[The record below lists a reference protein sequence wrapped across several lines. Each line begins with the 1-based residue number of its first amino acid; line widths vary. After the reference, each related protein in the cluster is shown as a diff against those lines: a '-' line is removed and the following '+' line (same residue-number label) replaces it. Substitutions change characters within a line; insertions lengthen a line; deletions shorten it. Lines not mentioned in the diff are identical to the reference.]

1 MEWIILQWL
10 KWMTVSITMFMKQ
23 VMAKSF
29 SWDVFLTIINISMT
43 HVFQTSLFLYLQHL
57 YTLTHKVHQLEK
69 TCYKT
74 KQHIPKEQK
83 IIMWQSCHRY
93 LAKVLFCFHFFN
105 SFLIQRNCYH
115 IAVLRVYTSIWK
127 GKKGY
132 QISG

>member
-1 MEWIILQWL
+1 MIKVNDCICHYVYETGYGKIIFMRCFLNHH
-10 KWMTVSITMFMKQ
+10 KHFHYTRFSIFP
-23 VMAKSF
+23 F
-29 SWDVFLTIINISMT
+29 
-43 HVFQTSLFLYLQHL
+43 YLQRL
-57 YTLTHKVHQLEK
+57 YTLTHRVHQLEK

-74 KQHIPKEQK
+74 KRHIPKEQE

-105 SFLIQRNCYH
+105 AFLSQRNCYH
-115 IAVLRVYTSIWK
+115 VAIVRVYTSIWK